1 MGALV
6 AEMLDCAVR
15 SYLAGDLK
23 LAHRAIAMDDEADVY
38 YEKIREKIIQ
48 GMLDRQTEA
57 QDAVNLLMIA
67 KYYERIGDHAENVAR
82 WAEYTVNGTR
92 EDEPPTGVGL

>member
-1 MGALV
+1 
-6 AEMLDCAVR
+6 
-15 SYLAGDLK
+15 
-23 LAHRAIAMDDEADVY
+23 MDDEADVY

-48 GMLDRQTEA
+48 ELFDKQTQA

-67 KYYERIGDHAENVAR
+67 KYCERIGDHAENVAC
-82 WAEYTVNGTR
+82 WEEYTVNGTR

>member
-1 MGALV
+1 
-6 AEMLDCAVR
+6 
-15 SYLAGDLK
+15 
-23 LAHRAIAMDDEADVY
+23 MDDEADVY

-48 GMLDRQTEA
+48 GMLDKQA
-57 QDAVNLLMIA
+57 QVQDAVSLLMIA

-82 WAEYTVNGTR
+82 WEEYTVNGTR